1 MRTPISQS
9 ASGNPLVPSK
19 RIEQS
24 ILLIRDVKVIL
35 DADLAQLYG
44 VSTKAFNQAVKRNR
58 DRFPD
63 DFTFRLTFF
72 IFKIIRSYFKL

>member
-1 MRTPISQS
+1 MKTPISQF
-9 ASGNPLVPSK
+9 ASENPLVPSE

-24 ILLIRDVKVIL
+24 ILLIRGVKVIL

-63 DFTFRLTFF
+63 DFTFRLT
-72 IFKIIRSYFKL
+72 KEEKARGGHKL